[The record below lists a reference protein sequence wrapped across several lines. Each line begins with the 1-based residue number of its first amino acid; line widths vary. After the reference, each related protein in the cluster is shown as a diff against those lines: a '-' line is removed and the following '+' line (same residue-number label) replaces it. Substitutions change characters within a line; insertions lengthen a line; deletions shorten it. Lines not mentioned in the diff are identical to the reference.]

1 MRAPLKGKKVLIRN
15 FTRLDISETY
25 VSWLNDQS
33 LMAFSNQRFKKHTLA
48 SCIRYLEVFSGTD
61 DYFLAIIDSESGDL
75 VGTIT
80 VYFSIEHRT
89 ADVGLMLGHKD
100 YRGRGYGTEAWMLT
114 LDYLMTEVRVRKATA
129 GTLRNN
135 FGMIRIIE
143 TSDMKLEGT
152 RVKQEI
158 VGGEPMDILQFAKF
172 RE

>member
-1 MRAPLKGKKVLIRN
+1 
-15 FTRLDISETY
+15 
-25 VSWLNDQS
+25 
-33 LMAFSNQRFKKHTLA
+33 
-48 SCIRYLEVFSGTD
+48 
-61 DYFLAIIDSESGDL
+61 LAIIDSESGDL